1 MKNVRLNRRQAGVT
15 ALELI
20 IALAVVAAIGL
31 GVVALIPVFRGSQG
45 ESYAKVFASAFANVQ
60 SKYATANN
68 FANVTTLACANNNV
82 FPDNYVQNIGTATA
96 TVSGPWGGAI
106 TCAPANVFGSANDGF
121 AITIPNIPSNVCR
134 ELPSRLT
141 STIARVTITPDG
153 GTAVVVKATGDT
165 SVNVGAVGTACGSG
179 ASTLEVAGGKA

>member
-1 MKNVRLNRRQAGVT
+1 MKNVRSIRRQAGVT
-15 ALELI
+15 GVELL
-20 IALAVVAAIGL
+20 IALAVIGALAVGAI
-31 GVVALIPVFRGSQG
+31 ALIGAFRGAQG
-45 ESYAKVFASAFANVQ
+45 ESYAKIVATAFTNVQ
-60 SKYATANN
+60 TKYSTANN

-96 TVSGPWGGAI
+96 TITGPWGGAI
-106 TCAPANVFGSANDGF
+106 ACAPANVFGSANDGF
-121 AITIPNIPSNVCR
+121 SITIPNMPANVCR

-153 GTAVVVKATGDT
+153 GTPVVVKATGDT